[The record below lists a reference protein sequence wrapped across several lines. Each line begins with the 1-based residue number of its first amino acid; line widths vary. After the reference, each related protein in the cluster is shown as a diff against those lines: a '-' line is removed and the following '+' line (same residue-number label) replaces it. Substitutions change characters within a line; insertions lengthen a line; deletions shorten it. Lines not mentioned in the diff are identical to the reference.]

1 MVRAAAYY
9 AAGEAWWRASCGK
22 ETIQVDRALWATG
35 VCWFSGS
42 FSLAALRFRP
52 LRLSLF
58 EALLR
63 LVLSISDSMTMHE
76 EETNITELSYPT
88 HRLRLPVFAPVV
100 LAALAVSLAA
110 PLPTAYGTA
119 FSTSDSGVWDSDT
132 GAGGVW
138 TPDGGPHFFPISGDT
153 VQFGN
158 HHITVSTSE
167 VFSGGGISVDQ
178 NPFMTLN
185 SNLNMDAGT
194 FTFNVP
200 EPTTIV
206 NGNGGVWDN
215 DGIFNHSTDQ
225 SWYWKGNGA
234 GITFQ
239 NDNELNFTVAGG
251 SWDLYTGTASIDNNA
266 LLRATANAAITGNS
280 AAQVIN
286 NASTGTLR
294 ADNATLK
301 IQAALNDTG
310 GTIEAI
316 NGGTIRFSSTGTG
329 GGHTTVA
336 GTTFN
341 AALPGDTIRL
351 GGRINSLEGTISGT
365 GAVQFQE
372 PVVANQ
378 ALSYFD
384 FGATEIR
391 LMGAGGSAQWDSW
404 PAGNVME
411 ARSPMRHDGSGGYN
425 MFRID
430 GTFRNV
436 LGNTVTLDNGDVFY
450 FYGTGGGATFEN
462 LGTLDMVSTTNFH
475 MDQGTAKLL
484 NTGTLRATSA
494 AGALI
499 TGASA
504 TQTFDNQGTVIVDGT
519 TANSTLTINGTNTVV
534 QFDGVDTLTGGDWRV
549 LSGANTATLNLNSA
563 PNGSITTVGAGAT
576 VVLSGA
582 NPVFPEL
589 STTALNVKGTFDVQD
604 QYIHSINGN
613 LLVDVG
619 GTLAFGL
626 MGADEGAT
634 LMTGLTI
641 NGDVTFTGGLVDIF
655 NAGDLGE
662 GTYRLI
668 EWTGTRV
675 GALSLNVVPD
685 NGLTYVLTTMD
696 TASGFVQ
703 LNVNDA
709 TVTVVPEPA
718 TAALVLLGA
727 GGLMCRRRAA

>member
-1 MVRAAAYY
+1 
-9 AAGEAWWRASCGK
+9 
-22 ETIQVDRALWATG
+22 
-35 VCWFSGS
+35 
-42 FSLAALRFRP
+42 
-52 LRLSLF
+52 
-58 EALLR
+58 
-63 LVLSISDSMTMHE
+63 MHE

-425 MFRID
+425 LFKID

-436 LGNTVTLDNGDVFY
+436 PGNTVTMDNGNIFY
-450 FYGTGGGATFEN
+450 FRGTGGGATFDN
-462 LGTLDMVSTTNFH
+462 LGTLDFVGGTVFR
-475 MDQGTAKLL
+475 MDQGTASLENPSASL
-484 NTGTLRATSA
+484 IVASSGGTGGSIVGNTATQVINNAGTLRADNATLQIKAALNGKHSPSLYWAHWSA
-494 AGALI
+494 AA
-499 TGASA
+499 
-504 TQTFDNQGTVIVDGT
+504 GT
-519 TANSTLTINGTNTVV
+519 
-534 QFDGVDTLTGGDWRV
+534 R
-549 LSGANTATLNLNSA
+549 
-563 PNGSITTVGAGAT
+563 
-576 VVLSGA
+576 
-582 NPVFPEL
+582 
-589 STTALNVKGTFDVQD
+589 STTRCTPKTPNVR
-604 QYIHSINGN
+604 Y
-613 LLVDVG
+613 
-619 GTLAFGL
+619 ARRCC
-626 MGADEGAT
+626 A
-634 LMTGLTI
+634 
-641 NGDVTFTGGLVDIF
+641 
-655 NAGDLGE
+655 
-662 GTYRLI
+662 
-668 EWTGTRV
+668 
-675 GALSLNVVPD
+675 P
-685 NGLTYVLTTMD
+685 
-696 TASGFVQ
+696 
-703 LNVNDA
+703 
-709 TVTVVPEPA
+709 PA
-718 TAALVLLGA
+718 
-727 GGLMCRRRAA
+727 R